1 VWACS
6 LACYTPAFLQQGGKD
21 VEDTYLWLPF
31 VPLEEADTVPSLQQY
46 IDGVGGLSKTSSW
59 GVGAWTAGLL
69 FEQVVNDIVAKD
81 GPNGITKAKILEGLK
96 AAKAD
101 GSFNGDG
108 IYGDKL
114 NLSGP
119 FTCYVMMQVKGGK
132 FVRVFPEEKGKLDCP
147 SDGTFQVNLDP
158 TKEFKG

>member
-1 VWACS
+1 MA
-6 LACYTPAFLQQGGKD
+6 
-21 VEDTYLWLPF
+21 PF
-31 VPLEEADTVPSLQQY
+31 VPLEEADSVPALQQY
-46 IDGVGGLSKTSSW
+46 IDGVGGLAKTTSW

-69 FEQVVNDIVAKD
+69 FEQVVNDIAAKD
-81 GPNGITKAKILEGLK
+81 GPNGITKAKIIDGLK
-96 AAKAD
+96 AAT
-101 GSFNGDG
+101 GGWLVQRQG

-119 FTCYVMMQVKGGK
+119 FTCYVMMQVQNGK

-147 SDGTFQVNLDP
+147 SNATYQVNLDP